1 MKSPI
6 TFKVAKDG
14 IVLSIDPE
22 AKFNRIKDALRD
34 HVDSAKNFYA
44 GSDLYINIAE
54 SSFKIDQLNEIVN
67 IARGYKD
74 VKNIIFTSDIIN
86 REAIGTIDISDEGET
101 FLINRTLRSG
111 QKIKKAGNVVIIGD
125 INPGAEVI
133 AGGDIIVFGKIRGVV
148 HAGAGGSD
156 KASVTALKLEP
167 TQLRISKKIARP
179 PEENSKNKKIKPER
193 AFIQDGNIMVEN
205 YEI

>member
-14 IVLSIDPE
+14 IVLTLDPE
-22 AKFNRIKDALRD
+22 ANFNRIKEALRD
-34 HVDSAKNFYA
+34 HVNSATNFYA
-44 GSDLYINIAE
+44 GADLYINIAE

-74 VKNIIFTSDIIN
+74 VKNIIFTSDVVKRDTVEVN
-86 REAIGTIDISDEGET
+86 NEGET
-101 FLINRTLRSG
+101 YLINRTLRSG
-111 QKIKKAGNVVIIGD
+111 QKIKKSGNVVIIGD

-133 AGGDIIVFGKIRGVV
+133 AGGNIIVFGKIRGVV
-148 HAGAGGSD
+148 HAGAGGSTE
-156 KASVTALKLEP
+156 ASVTALKLEP

-179 PEENSKNKKIKPER
+179 PEESSNKKSLKPER
-193 AFIQDGNIMVEN
+193 AFIQDGQIMVEDF
-205 YEI
+205 EI

>member
-14 IVLSIDPE
+14 IVLTLDPE
-22 AKFNRIKDALRD
+22 ANFNRIKEALRD
-34 HVDSAKNFYA
+34 HVNSATNFYA

-74 VKNIIFTSDIIN
+74 VKNIIFTSDVVKRDTVEVN
-86 REAIGTIDISDEGET
+86 NEGET
-101 FLINRTLRSG
+101 YLINRTLRSG
-111 QKIKKAGNVVIIGD
+111 QKIKKSGNVVIIGD

-133 AGGDIIVFGKIRGVV
+133 AGGNIIVFGKIRGVV
-148 HAGAGGSD
+148 HAGAGGSTE
-156 KASVTALKLEP
+156 ASVTALKLEP

-179 PEENSKNKKIKPER
+179 PEESSNKKSLKPER
-193 AFIQDGNIMVEN
+193 AFIQGGQIMVEDF
-205 YEI
+205 EI

>member
-14 IVLSIDPE
+14 IVLTLDPE
-22 AKFNRIKDALRD
+22 ANFNRIKEALRD
-34 HVDSAKNFYA
+34 HVNSATNFYA
-44 GSDLYINIAE
+44 GADLYINIAE

-74 VKNIIFTSDIIN
+74 VKNIIFTSDVVKRDTVEVN
-86 REAIGTIDISDEGET
+86 NEGET
-101 FLINRTLRSG
+101 YLINRTLRSG
-111 QKIKKAGNVVIIGD
+111 QKIKKSGNVVIIGD

-133 AGGDIIVFGKIRGVV
+133 AGGNIIVFGKIRGVV
-148 HAGAGGSD
+148 HAGAGGS
-156 KASVTALKLEP
+156 KEASVTALKLEP

-179 PEENSKNKKIKPER
+179 PEESSNKKSLKPER
-193 AFIQDGNIMVEN
+193 AFIQDGQIMVEDF
-205 YEI
+205 EI

>member
-14 IVLSIDPE
+14 IVLTLDPE
-22 AKFNRIKDALRD
+22 ANFNRIKEALRD
-34 HVDSAKNFYA
+34 HVNSATNFYA
-44 GSDLYINIAE
+44 GADLYINIAE

-74 VKNIIFTSDIIN
+74 VKNIIFTSDVVKRDTVEVN
-86 REAIGTIDISDEGET
+86 NEGET
-101 FLINRTLRSG
+101 YLINRTLRSG
-111 QKIKKAGNVVIIGD
+111 QKIKKSGNVVIIGD

-133 AGGDIIVFGKIRGVV
+133 AGGNIIVFGKIRGVV
-148 HAGAGGSD
+148 HAGASGSTE
-156 KASVTALKLEP
+156 ASVTALKLEP

-179 PEENSKNKKIKPER
+179 PEESSNKKSLKPER
-193 AFIQDGNIMVEN
+193 AFIQDGQIMVEDF
-205 YEI
+205 EI

>member
-14 IVLSIDPE
+14 IVLSLDPE
-22 AKFNRIKDALRD
+22 ANFKRIKDALRD
-34 HVDSAKNFYA
+34 HVESATNFYA
-44 GSDLYINIAE
+44 GADLYINIAE

-74 VKNIIFTSDIIN
+74 VKNIIFTSDVIN
-86 REAIGTIDISDEGET
+86 RETTDTLEISNEGET
-101 FLINRTLRSG
+101 YLINRTLRSG

-125 INPGAEVI
+125 INPGAEVV
-133 AGGDIIVFGKIRGVV
+133 AGGDIVVFGKIRGVV

-156 KASVTALKLEP
+156 KASVTALKLDP

-179 PEENSKNKKIKPER
+179 PEENSKNKKLKPER
-193 AFIQDGNIMVEN
+193 AFIQEGNIMVEKF
-205 YEI
+205 EI

>member
-6 TFKVAKDG
+6 TFKVAKNG
-14 IVLSIDPE
+14 IVLSLNPE

-44 GSDLYINIAE
+44 GADLYINIAN

-74 VKNIIFTSDIIN
+74 VRNIIFTSDVVKRDTLEIN
-86 REAIGTIDISDEGET
+86 NEGET

-111 QKIKKAGNVVIIGD
+111 QKVKKPGNVVIIGD

-148 HAGAGGSD
+148 HAGAGGSTE
-156 KASVTALKLEP
+156 ASVMALKLEP

-179 PEENSKNKKIKPER
+179 PEDSSNKVNIKPER
-193 AFIQDGNIMVEN
+193 AFIQDGQIMVEN
-205 YEI
+205 FEI

>member
-6 TFKVAKDG
+6 TFKVAKNG
-14 IVLSIDPE
+14 IVLSLNPE

-34 HVDSAKNFYA
+34 HVDSATNFYA
-44 GSDLYINIAE
+44 GADLYINIAN

-74 VKNIIFTSDIIN
+74 VRNIIFTSDVVKRDTLEIN
-86 REAIGTIDISDEGET
+86 NEGET

-111 QKIKKAGNVVIIGD
+111 QKVKKPGNVVIIGD

-148 HAGAGGSD
+148 HAGAGGSTE
-156 KASVTALKLEP
+156 ASVMALKLEP

-179 PEENSKNKKIKPER
+179 PEDSSNKVNIKPER
-193 AFIQDGNIMVEN
+193 AFIQDGQIMVEN
-205 YEI
+205 FEI